1 MGPVESLEDCLFV
14 GLMVSILQLVVP
26 KVGPEAHPDRA
37 RVTKPAAPK
46 ISLGGTPYVHLA
58 VIVSTT
64 PTSNLMPS
72 PYGVLVSPDGSIG
85 PNFKPRPHLTHS
97 QRALRCLLMFRSGH
111 PGGWALSCEM
121 LSCPRVLESL
131 EGPPRGELQYLSQP
145 VSPGVPGV
153 LGGPSPGEATGPKPT
168 REPWSPWRALPGG
181 NYRT

>member
-26 KVGPEAHPDRA
+26 KVGPEAHPGRA
-37 RVTKPAAPK
+37 RFTLPAAPK

-97 QRALRCLLMFRSGH
+97 QKRFAVPPDVPVRT
-111 PGGWALSCEM
+111 
-121 LSCPRVLESL
+121 PR
-131 EGPPRGELQYLSQP
+131 R
-145 VSPGVPGV
+145 
-153 LGGPSPGEATGPKPT
+153 LGTFM
-168 REPWSPWRALPGG
+168 RNVILP
-181 NYRT
+181 